1 MSTNNNVGL
10 NGKGVGV
17 PVKLMHESEGHVVT
31 VRNREEEES
40 LLRLSILLSRNVFLS
55 SFFFVRS
62 LFLMRERELETI
74 WEKSICINDAMKR
87 GALNTNNK
95 ERWSL
100 FSKKRTKVV
109 ALFFFRVLLSSLG
122 VSSASRDERL

>member
-40 LLRLSILLSRNVFLS
+40 LLRLSILLSRIMFFNVF
-55 SFFFVRS
+55 FFLREMIP
-62 LFLMRERELETI
+62 LFDERERELETI
-74 WEKSICINDAMKR
+74 SWEKSIH
-87 GALNTNNK
+87 
-95 ERWSL
+95 
-100 FSKKRTKVV
+100 V
-109 ALFFFRVLLSSLG
+109 
-122 VSSASRDERL
+122 

>member
-31 VRNREEEES
+31 VRNREEES

-55 SFFFVRS
+55 SFFFAR
-62 LFLMRERELETI
+62 
-74 WEKSICINDAMKR
+74 
-87 GALNTNNK
+87 
-95 ERWSL
+95 
-100 FSKKRTKVV
+100 
-109 ALFFFRVLLSSLG
+109 
-122 VSSASRDERL
+122 

>member
-1 MSTNNNVGL
+1 MNFCVRFFYSCSPPLLYLLLLLRKSVFWSVEIVMSTNNNVGL

-31 VRNREEEES
+31 VRNREEES
-40 LLRLSILLSRNVFLS
+40 LRLSILLSRNVFLS

-74 WEKSICINDAMKR
+74 WEKSICINDAR
-87 GALNTNNK
+87 
-95 ERWSL
+95 
-100 FSKKRTKVV
+100 
-109 ALFFFRVLLSSLG
+109 
-122 VSSASRDERL
+122 

>member
-31 VRNREEEES
+31 VRNREEES
-40 LLRLSILLSRNVFLS
+40 LRLSIILSRNVFLS

-74 WEKSICINDAMKR
+74 WEKSICINDAR
-87 GALNTNNK
+87 
-95 ERWSL
+95 
-100 FSKKRTKVV
+100 
-109 ALFFFRVLLSSLG
+109 
-122 VSSASRDERL
+122 

>member
-1 MSTNNNVGL
+1 MSTNNVGL

-55 SFFFVRS
+55 SFFFAR
-62 LFLMRERELETI
+62 
-74 WEKSICINDAMKR
+74 
-87 GALNTNNK
+87 
-95 ERWSL
+95 
-100 FSKKRTKVV
+100 
-109 ALFFFRVLLSSLG
+109 
-122 VSSASRDERL
+122 

>member
-31 VRNREEEES
+31 VRKYREEEEES

-55 SFFFVRS
+55 SFFFVS
-62 LFLMRERELETI
+62 
-74 WEKSICINDAMKR
+74 
-87 GALNTNNK
+87 
-95 ERWSL
+95 
-100 FSKKRTKVV
+100 
-109 ALFFFRVLLSSLG
+109 
-122 VSSASRDERL
+122 